1 MLSAV
6 LFQKGQK
13 FGNLEFKPEDVH
25 EHHPI
30 AHILEEF
37 VS

>member
-1 MLSAV
+1 MLLAV

-13 FGNLEFKPEDVH
+13 FGNLEFKAGDVRG
-25 EHHPI
+25 HHPVSY
-30 AHILEEF
+30 ILEEF